1 MRSDAVDSNVDNME
15 PRLTGAAL
23 AKIVEN
29 LCLKF
34 NIDLS
39 WCVGIGTYSC
49 SVMASNTKGEVQ
61 ELSKKAVN
69 AQRCPC
75 SNHVL
80 NSTLA
85 TSLFQCK
92 ISGDNLVKICNA
104 PQKISI
110 WQDHK
115 TANDAHCLLQ
125 TLRSSDFIVSSI
137 CLSDVLGN
145 IYIHILFLIHTNV
158 EYKLIDLKR
167 ATDAITD
174 TMSILRTKREKVDPV
189 FRQLFEEAREVV
201 EQLDVDIRCPRIVSR
216 QTHRANNQPAQL
228 AEEYFRIAVYIPLLD
243 SVINDLEDR
252 LSPDVLNL
260 FQLGVFIPKVDC
272 ANEDEY
278 IETVKKL
285 ANDHKLLIDNTPVSI
300 IIIEYRLWRVKW
312 KRIGN
317 IPQSISNLIE
327 NCDADIYP
335 NVRKFL
341 CILASLPVS
350 VATAERSFSTLRKL
364 KTRLMPG
371 F

>member
-1 MRSDAVDSNVDNME
+1 MQDICE
-15 PRLTGAAL
+15 TLW
-23 AKIVEN
+23 VERHDGY
-29 LCLKF
+29 L
-34 NIDLS
+34 
-39 WCVGIGTYSC
+39 
-49 SVMASNTKGEVQ
+49 Q
-61 ELSKKAVN
+61 
-69 AQRCPC
+69 
-75 SNHVL
+75 
-80 NSTLA
+80 
-85 TSLFQCK
+85 FQ
-92 ISGDNLVKICNA
+92 GDNLVKICNA

-137 CLSDVLGN
+137 CLSDVLA
-145 IYIHILFLIHTNV
+145 NV

-300 IIIEYRLWRVKW
+300 IIIEYRLWR
-312 KRIGN
+312 
-317 IPQSISNLIE
+317 
-327 NCDADIYP
+327 
-335 NVRKFL
+335 
-341 CILASLPVS
+341 
-350 VATAERSFSTLRKL
+350 
-364 KTRLMPG
+364 
-371 F
+371 